1 MYENALF
8 RKILDSVSSPV
19 IASDPDGNIVLFNK
33 AAERLFGKEAQVT
46 PGEWG
51 EQSGLFLPDQLARC
65 PAGDMPLAQVLRGES
80 LRDIEFY
87 IKRPDGS
94 GTAVTVSGYPIEN
107 NEGRYAGY
115 IVFSQIEDGV
125 RAKDA
130 PARTISGGGMSEKN
144 PPPPPDIR
152 QDAQWELDAKTGKV
166 TWTDDVYR
174 LFGLDPRQPAPPL
187 DAQNNLYSTLSFE
200 KLTATVVKALAEGAP
215 WETEL
220 QIYGPDG
227 EPGWIVMKG
236 EPVLDAD
243 GSMVALRATIVDISD
258 RKVTE
263 HRISSLGEKL
273 TLASS
278 AGQVGLWEWNIET
291 GSMIWD
297 DAMYALYGRDPA
309 VKVDYASWR
318 SYVHPA
324 DTSLPD
330 QAVTRARAGNTS
342 QDLEFRIVRPDGEI
356 RYIRAQATVVR
367 DENGVV
373 QKVLGT
379 NKDITEVRTLA
390 MALDAEKERL
400 LEVVDRWSDA
410 KNAAERA
417 NRAKSDFLAAM
428 SHELRTPMNA
438 ILGFGQLLEGEK
450 FGALN
455 EKQRE
460 FTGYILNSGA
470 HLLKLIEQVL
480 DLSQIDARRLSI
492 SVEPVAIAPVVS
504 TVLTTLGRMAAEYRV
519 DLIPGDRGS
528 TMPQVNADPVR
539 LTQALINIGSNAIKY
554 NKPGGKAVFSFG
566 VVDGDWVRIAVTDT
580 GPGIPKDRQPE
591 VFQPF
596 NRLGADRSGIEGTGI
611 GLALT
616 KQMMELMGGRIGFT
630 SIPDEGSSFWID
642 LPIDKGAN
650 YKKAET

>member
-1 MYENALF
+1 MDENALF
-8 RKILDSVSSPV
+8 RKILDSLSSPV
-19 IASDPDGNIVLFNK
+19 IAADPDGNIVLFNM
-33 AAERLFGKEAQVT
+33 AAERLFGKEVQVT
-46 PGEWG
+46 QGEWS
-51 EQSGLFLPDQLARC
+51 EQSGLFLPNQVTRC
-65 PAGDMPLAQVLRGES
+65 PAGDMPLARVLRGES
-80 LRDIEFY
+80 PRDTQFY

-94 GTAVTVSGYPIEN
+94 GVSVTVSGYPVASQD
-107 NEGRYAGY
+107 GRHAGY
-115 IVFSQIEDGV
+115 IVFSETGDTA
-125 RAKDA
+125 RAGH
-130 PARTISGGGMSEKN
+130 ISGGGMLEKN
-144 PPPPPDIR
+144 SPPSPDI
-152 QDAQWELDAKTGKV
+152 QLDANWELDAKTGKV
-166 TWTDDVYR
+166 TWADEVYD
-174 LFGLDPRQPAPPL
+174 LFGIDPGQPAPPL
-187 DAQNNLYSTLSFE
+187 DAQSNLYSTSSFE
-200 KLTATVVKALAEGAP
+200 KLTATVVKALAEGAS

-220 QIYGPDG
+220 QICGPDG
-227 EPGWIVMKG
+227 QPGWILMRG
-236 EPVLDAD
+236 ESVRAAD
-243 GSMVALRATIVDISD
+243 GQVAGLRARIADISD
-258 RKVTE
+258 RKQTE

-309 VKVDYASWR
+309 EKVDYGSWR
-318 SYVHPA
+318 SYVHAA

-356 RYIRAQATVVR
+356 RYLRAQATVIR

-400 LEVVDRWSDA
+400 LEVIDQWSDA

-460 FTGYILNSGA
+460 FTSYILNSGA

-492 SVEPVAIAPVVS
+492 SLEPVAIAPIVS
-504 TVLTTLGRMAAEYRV
+504 TVLTTLGRMATEHRV
-519 DLIPGDRGS
+519 DLIPGDMGS
-528 TMPQVNADPVR
+528 AMPQVNVDPVR

-566 VVDGDWVRIAVTDT
+566 VADEDWVRIAVTDT
-580 GPGIPKDRQPE
+580 GPGIPKDRQAE

-616 KQMMELMGGRIGFT
+616 KQMIELMGGRVGFT
-630 SIPDEGSSFWID
+630 STPGKGSSFWID
-642 LPIDKGAN
+642 LPVDKGAGG
-650 YKKAET
+650 

>member
-1 MYENALF
+1 MDENALF
-8 RKILDSVSSPV
+8 RKILDSLSSPV
-19 IASDPDGNIVLFNK
+19 IAADPDGNIVLFNK
-33 AAERLFGKEAQVT
+33 AAERLFGKEVQVT
-46 PGEWG
+46 QGEWS
-51 EQSGLFLPDQLARC
+51 EQSGLFLPDQGARC
-65 PAGDMPLAQVLRGES
+65 SAGDMPLARVLRGES
-80 LRDIEFY
+80 PRDTPFY
-87 IKRPDGS
+87 VKRPDGS
-94 GTAVTVSGYPIEN
+94 GVSVTVSGYPVASQD
-107 NEGRYAGY
+107 GRHAGY
-115 IVFSQIEDGV
+115 IVFSETGDTT
-125 RAKDA
+125 RAGH
-130 PARTISGGGMSEKN
+130 ISSGGMLGKN
-144 PPPPPDIR
+144 PPPSAEIQQNPN
-152 QDAQWELDAKTGKV
+152 WELDAETGKV
-166 TWTDDVYR
+166 TWTDEVYG
-174 LFGLDPRQPAPPL
+174 LFGIDPGQPAPSL
-187 DAQNNLYSTLSFE
+187 NGQGKLYSASSFE
-200 KLTATVVKALAEGAP
+200 KLTATVVKALAEGEP

-220 QIYGPDG
+220 EICGPG
-227 EPGWIVMKG
+227 REPGWILMRG
-236 EPVLDAD
+236 EAVKAAD
-243 GSMVALRATIVDISD
+243 GSVVGLRATIADISD
-258 RKVTE
+258 RKQTE

-309 VKVDYASWR
+309 EKVDYGSWR
-318 SYVHPA
+318 SYVHSA

-367 DENGVV
+367 DENGTV

-400 LEVVDRWSDA
+400 LEVIDRWSEA

-438 ILGFGQLLEGEK
+438 ILGFSQLLEGEK

-492 SVEPVAIAPVVS
+492 SLEPVEIAPIVS
-504 TVLTTLGRMAAEYRV
+504 TVLTTLGRMANEHRV
-519 DLIPGDRGS
+519 DLIPGDMGS
-528 TMPQVNADPVR
+528 AMPQVNVDPVR

-554 NKPGGKAVFSFG
+554 NKPGGEAVFSFG
-566 VVDGDWVRIAVTDT
+566 VADEDWVRIAVTDT
-580 GPGIPKDRQPE
+580 GPGIPKDRQAE

-616 KQMMELMGGRIGFT
+616 KQMMELMGGRVGFT
-630 SIPDEGSSFWID
+630 STPGKGSSFWID
-642 LPIDKGAN
+642 LPVDKGAGG
-650 YKKAET
+650 